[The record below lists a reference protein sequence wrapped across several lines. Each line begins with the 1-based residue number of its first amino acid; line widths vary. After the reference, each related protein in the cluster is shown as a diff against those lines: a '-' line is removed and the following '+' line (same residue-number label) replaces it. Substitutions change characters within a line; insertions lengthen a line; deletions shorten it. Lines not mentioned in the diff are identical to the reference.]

1 MIDSNTDLD
10 LFDLHLDSLTKDVIH
25 LLEHVAQTIK
35 IEFLLHSF

>member
-10 LFDLHLDSLTKDVIH
+10 LFNLHFDSLTKDFIQ

-35 IEFLLHSF
+35 SEFLLH